1 MKLKVEFSLVPG
13 QKRITVRLR
22 RIFATTLTRRPVT
35 TVFST
40 RHKEDTSATSWA
52 LSIAT
57 SVSEKNGHR
66 RRSFQRSAG
75 YFTKHEWSFFERY
88 YTLYETWRPTSHAQS
103 EFYGNLAK
111 LGRKWFVHLHN
122 FNSNSEYYI
131 NPVDGIKTNLVS
143 SCQTLTFKGRSIAVE
158 KRERKIQEEK
168 IHQISPTQNENE
180 FLLVPKNSAKARSKR
195 LNGL

>member
-1 MKLKVEFSLVPG
+1 MGSKYCHECIRE
-13 QKRITVRLR
+13 KRKKDIEEE
-22 RIFATTLTRRPVT
+22 
-35 TVFST
+35 VFSALGISQNMNEASLNDTILYTT
-40 RHKEDTSATSWA
+40 REGPQAM
-52 LSIAT
+52 
-57 SVSEKNGHR
+57 
-66 RRSFQRSAG
+66 RSPSSMAI
-75 YFTKHEWSFFERY
+75 
-88 YTLYETWRPTSHAQS
+88 RP
-103 EFYGNLAK
+103 ND
-111 LGRKWFVHLHN
+111 RKWFVRLHN